1 MLTYFNSFDILFSDD
16 NDGLSDGRNNLEI
29 SSEMSDQN
37 RDASSTTTE
46 SMEEGYVYVMMY
58 IMIIMYNE

>member
-1 MLTYFNSFDILFSDD
+1 MLTYFNNSNILFSDD
-16 NDGLSDGRNNLEI
+16 NDGLSEGRNNLEI